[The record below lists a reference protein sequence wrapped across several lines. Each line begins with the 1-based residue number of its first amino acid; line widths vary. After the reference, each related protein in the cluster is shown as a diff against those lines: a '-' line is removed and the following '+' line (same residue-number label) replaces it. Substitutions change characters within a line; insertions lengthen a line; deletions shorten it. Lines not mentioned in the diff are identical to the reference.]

1 MAWDLPKVLPLLYQ
15 SQHITFPEWL
25 LLWTLCL
32 APLIAHIVAG
42 TPQPTYLS
50 HRRPTSLD

>member
-1 MAWDLPKVLPLLYQ
+1 MAWGLPKVLPLLYQ